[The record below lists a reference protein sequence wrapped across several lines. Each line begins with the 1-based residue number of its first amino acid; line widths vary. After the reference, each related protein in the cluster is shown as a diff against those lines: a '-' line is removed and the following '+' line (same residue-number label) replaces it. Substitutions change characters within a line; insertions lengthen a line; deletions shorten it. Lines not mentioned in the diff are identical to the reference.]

1 VVVKSRYLLAA
12 TVTATVL
19 LAVTSC
25 SDTATPSSTDEAGA
39 SPPGTAEH
47 AWFLADHDLA
57 DMEGIE
63 IIDHLDRLAMDQ
75 RPTDLMASVR
85 PDQLVLAD
93 ADEEVALDLPEG
105 SFYLSIAPYVEQ
117 THECFYHSLTTC
129 RGELA
134 GQEVDVRI
142 LDDTGD
148 VLVEERVTTYDNGFV
163 GFWLPD
169 DVEGTVEITYG
180 GLTGRVPF
188 SATEEGATCLTTLQ
202 LA

>member
-1 VVVKSRYLLAA
+1 
-12 TVTATVL
+12 
-19 LAVTSC
+19 
-25 SDTATPSSTDEAGA
+25 
-39 SPPGTAEH
+39 
-47 AWFLADHDLA
+47 FLADHDLA

-117 THECFYHSLTTC
+117 THECFYHSLTSC

-163 GFWLPD
+163 GFWLD
-169 DVEGTVEITYG
+169 RKSTRLNSSHVSISYAV
-180 GLTGRVPF
+180 F
-188 SATEEGATCLTTLQ
+188 CLKKKNT
-202 LA
+202 